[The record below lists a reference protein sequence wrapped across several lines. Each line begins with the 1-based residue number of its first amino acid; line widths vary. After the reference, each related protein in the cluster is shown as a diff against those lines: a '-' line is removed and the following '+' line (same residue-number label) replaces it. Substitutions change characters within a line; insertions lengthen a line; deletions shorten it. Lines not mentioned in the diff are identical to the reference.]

1 MDQIRRE
8 AEHFVNNEK
17 AFHLGALPTEQSHPK
32 TRGLAEVIAKDTRA
46 GIRMLQAV
54 DEDVTAA
61 ARRVFATDE
70 FRRLVESLTAAIKR
84 GGRICFSGCGA
95 TGRLSILLEAA
106 YRAFCRET
114 AKDVA
119 ERASVQPAA
128 SERWRVRLPDG
139 ALSIMTGGDYALVR
153 SVEFFE
159 DYMTFGRQ
167 QTLDAG
173 LGRGDVLVAT
183 TEGGETSSVIGTA
196 WQALESGAEVFFAFN
211 NPANVL
217 AAHVERSRRVIE
229 EPRIVKLDL
238 SSGPMAIAGSTRM
251 QATTSELLVI
261 GAALEMALLRHLR
274 TARQERPL
282 TPTLSPA
289 AGEREKLLAS
299 QGPQNSANSFPLPIR
314 WGEGQGEGPR
324 RLSSYGSDIATEA
337 DGYAAR
343 FASLLHDLAQPSA
356 VDAMARWVEM
366 EESVYRGKNAM
377 TYFGNEF
384 LLDIF
389 TDTTERAPTF
399 SLPPFRKC
407 DDTASPRPMAF
418 AKNPLHPTA
427 ETWRRML
434 GREPRCLAWDAALY
448 QKMGAA
454 ERIWRN
460 PPALNRTELFKF
472 LVGNEDDPSR
482 YSGAGD
488 CAALVLAGAECASS
502 GPSTVL
508 GDAFTAAAAKF
519 PARAMLAVGP
529 TVPASGDVCHVGCE
543 LPPSLVRL
551 WDHLAIKLVLNT
563 ISTATAAR
571 LGRVVS
577 NWMSYVETSNKK
589 LIDRGTRLVA
599 ELAGLDYAEACYEL
613 HKSRAQL
620 AQTPVVAGERLSPV
634 AVTLER
640 LRKQGTSGGN

>member
-1 MDQIRRE
+1 MDDARRE

-46 GIRMLQAV
+46 GIRLLQVV

-70 FRRLVESLTAAIKR
+70 FRRLVESLTAALKR

-106 YRAFCRET
+106 YRASVR
-114 AKDVA
+114 DVA
-119 ERASVQPAA
+119 ERASVQSAA

-159 DYMTFGRQ
+159 DYVTFGRQ
-167 QTLDAG
+167 QAVEAG
-173 LGRGDVLVAT
+173 LGRGDVLVAI

-196 WQALESGAEVFFAFN
+196 WQALETGAEVFFACN
-211 NPANVL
+211 NPMDVL

-238 SSGPMAIAGSTRM
+238 SSGPMAVAGSTRM

-261 GAALEMALLRHLR
+261 GAALEMAL
-274 TARQERPL
+274 
-282 TPTLSPA
+282 
-289 AGEREKLLAS
+289 G
-299 QGPQNSANSFPLPIR
+299 
-314 WGEGQGEGPR
+314 GQKRSED
-324 RLSSYGSDIATEA
+324 YAT
-337 DGYAAR
+337 R
-343 FASLLHDLAQPSA
+343 FESLLRDLAQPSA
-356 VDAMARWVEM
+356 VEAMARWVEM
-366 EESVYRGKNAM
+366 EESVCHGKNAM

-407 DDTASPRPMAF
+407 DDTRSPRPMAF
-418 AKNPLHPTA
+418 VKNPLYSTA

-434 GREPRCLAWDAALY
+434 GREPRCLTWDGALY

-460 PPALNRTELFKF
+460 PPALNCTELFKF

-488 CAALVLAGAECASS
+488 CAALVVVGDEIARSRRREEAEALSPATS
-502 GPSTVL
+502 PPPHVGGYSL
-508 GDAFTAAAAKF
+508 GDAFAAAAAKF
-519 PARAMLAVGP
+519 PARAVLAVGP
-529 TVPASGDVCHVGCE
+529 TAPAGDVCHVGCE
-543 LPPSLVRL
+543 LPSSPIKL

-640 LRKQGTSGGN
+640 LRKRKAVKNEGNRS

>member
-1 MDQIRRE
+1 MDDARRE

-17 AFHLGALPTEQSHPK
+17 AFHLGVLPTEQSHPK

-46 GIRMLQAV
+46 GIRMLQTV
-54 DEDVTAA
+54 DEDVTTT
-61 ARRVFATDE
+61 ARRVFATEE

-106 YRAFCRET
+106 C
-114 AKDVA
+114 
-119 ERASVQPAA
+119 RASQGG
-128 SERWRVRLPDG
+128 DT

-167 QTLDAG
+167 QALEAG
-173 LGRGDVLVAT
+173 LGRGDVLVAI

-196 WQALESGAEVFFAFN
+196 WQALEAGAEVFFACN
-211 NPANVL
+211 NPMEVL

-238 SSGPMAIAGSTRM
+238 SSGPMAVAGSTRM

-261 GAALEMALLRHLR
+261 GAALEMAL
-274 TARQERPL
+274 
-282 TPTLSPA
+282 
-289 AGEREKLLAS
+289 
-299 QGPQNSANSFPLPIR
+299 
-314 WGEGQGEGPR
+314 EGGKRSE
-324 RLSSYGSDIATEA
+324 D
-337 DGYAAR
+337 YAAW
-343 FASLLHDLAQPSA
+343 FESLLRDLAQPSA
-356 VDAMARWVEM
+356 VEAMARWVEM

-407 DDTASPRPMAF
+407 DDTTSPRPMGF
-418 AKNPLHPTA
+418 AKNPLHSTA

-434 GREPRCLAWDAALY
+434 GREPRCLTWDAALY

-460 PPALNRTELFKF
+460 PPVLNRTELFKF

-482 YSGAGD
+482 YAGAGD
-488 CAALVLAGAECASS
+488 CAALVLAGAECVTS
-502 GPSTVL
+502 GPGTIL
-508 GDAFTAAAAKF
+508 GDAFAAAATKF
-519 PARAMLAVGP
+519 STRAVLSVGP
-529 TVPASGDVCHVGCE
+529 TAPTGDVCHVGCE
-543 LPPSLVRL
+543 LPPSPIKL

-599 ELAGLDYAEACYEL
+599 ELAGLEYSEACYEL
-613 HKSRAQL
+613 HRSRAQL

-640 LRKQGTSGGN
+640 LRKQE

>member
-1 MDQIRRE
+1 M
-8 AEHFVNNEK
+8 NNEK

-32 TRGLAEVIAKDTRA
+32 TRGLAEIIAKDTRA
-46 GIRMLQAV
+46 GIRMLQLV
-54 DEDVTAA
+54 DDDVTVT

-70 FRRLVESLTAAIKR
+70 FRRFVESLTAAIKR

-106 YRAFCRET
+106 YRASQGGGT
-114 AKDVA
+114 
-119 ERASVQPAA
+119 
-128 SERWRVRLPDG
+128 

-159 DYMTFGRQ
+159 DYVTFGRQ
-167 QTLDAG
+167 QAVEAG
-173 LGRGDVLVAT
+173 LGRGDVLVAI

-196 WQALESGAEVFFAFN
+196 WQALEAGAEVFFACN
-211 NPANVL
+211 NPMDVL

-238 SSGPMAIAGSTRM
+238 SSGPMAVAGSTRM

-261 GAALEMALLRHLR
+261 GAALEMAL
-274 TARQERPL
+274 
-282 TPTLSPA
+282 
-289 AGEREKLLAS
+289 G
-299 QGPQNSANSFPLPIR
+299 
-314 WGEGQGEGPR
+314 GQKQSEE
-324 RLSSYGSDIATEA
+324 YV
-337 DGYAAR
+337 AR
-343 FASLLHDLAQPSA
+343 FASLLRDLAQPAA
-356 VDAMARWVEM
+356 VEAMARWVEM
-366 EESVYRGKNAM
+366 EESVCRDKNAM

-407 DDTASPRPMAF
+407 DDSRSPRPMAF
-418 AKNPLHPTA
+418 VKNPLYSTA

-434 GREPRCLAWDAALY
+434 GREPRCLTWDADLY

-454 ERIWRN
+454 ERIWRT
-460 PPALNRTELFKF
+460 PPVLNREELFKF

-482 YSGAGD
+482 YSGSGD
-488 CAALVLAGAECASS
+488 CAALVLAGEECATS
-502 GPSTVL
+502 GPGTAL
-508 GDAFTAAAAKF
+508 GDAFVSAATKF
-519 PARAMLAVGP
+519 PARAVLAVGP
-529 TVPASGDVCHVGCE
+529 TAAAGNFCHVVCK
-543 LPPSLVRL
+543 LPPSPIRL

-563 ISTATAAR
+563 ISTATVAR

-640 LRKQGTSGGN
+640 LRKQKGATKT

>member
-1 MDQIRRE
+1 MDDARRE

-17 AFHLGALPTEQSHPK
+17 AFHLGVLPTEQSHSK
-32 TRGLAEVIAKDTRA
+32 TRGLAEVVAKDTHA
-46 GIRMLQAV
+46 GIRMLQTV

-61 ARRVFATDE
+61 ARRVFASDE
-70 FRRLVESLTAAIKR
+70 LRRLVESLTAALER

-106 YRAFCRET
+106 YRA
-114 AKDVA
+114 
-119 ERASVQPAA
+119 SQGGNAA
-128 SERWRVRLPDG
+128 S
-139 ALSIMTGGDYALVR
+139 SIMTGGDYALVR

-159 DYMTFGRQ
+159 DYVTFGRQ
-167 QTLDAG
+167 QAVEAG
-173 LGRGDVLVAT
+173 LGRGDVLVAI
-183 TEGGETSSVIGTA
+183 TEGGETSSVIGTV
-196 WQALESGAEVFFAFN
+196 WQALEAGAEVFFACN
-211 NPANVL
+211 NPMDVL

-238 SSGPMAIAGSTRM
+238 SSGPMSIAGSTRM

-261 GAALEMALLRHLR
+261 GAALEMALVRHLR
-274 TARQERPL
+274 TAQ
-282 TPTLSPA
+282 PA
-289 AGEREKLLAS
+289 RAED
-299 QGPQNSANSFPLPIR
+299 
-314 WGEGQGEGPR
+314 
-324 RLSSYGSDIATEA
+324 YAT
-337 DGYAAR
+337 R
-343 FASLLHDLAQPSA
+343 FSSLLRDLAQPSA

-366 EESVYRGKNAM
+366 EEAVYRGKNAM

-407 DDTASPRPMAF
+407 DDSRSPRPMAF
-418 AKNPLHPTA
+418 VKNPLHSTA

-434 GREPRCLAWDAALY
+434 GREPRCLTWDTALY
-448 QKMGAA
+448 QEMGAA

-460 PPALNRTELFKF
+460 PPVLNCEELFKF

-502 GPSTVL
+502 GPGTAL
-508 GDAFTAAAAKF
+508 GDAFAAAAAKF
-519 PARAMLAVGP
+519 HARAVLAVGP
-529 TVPASGDVCHVGCE
+529 TAPAGNVCHVGCE
-543 LPPSLVRL
+543 LPPSPIRL

-563 ISTATAAR
+563 ISTAMAAR

-640 LRKQGTSGGN
+640 LGKQKAAEGNKS

>member
-1 MDQIRRE
+1 MEKDMDDARRE

-17 AFHLGALPTEQSHPK
+17 AFHLGVLPTEQSHPK

-46 GIRMLQAV
+46 GIRLLQAV

-61 ARRVFATDE
+61 ARRVFASDE
-70 FRRLVESLTAAIKR
+70 FRKLVESLTAALER

-106 YRAFCRET
+106 YRT
-114 AKDVA
+114 A
-119 ERASVQPAA
+119 RGG
-128 SERWRVRLPDG
+128 DG

-153 SVEFFE
+153 SVEFYE
-159 DYMTFGRQ
+159 DYVTFGRQ
-167 QTLDAG
+167 QAVEAG
-173 LGRGDVLVAT
+173 LGRGDVLVAI

-196 WQALESGAEVFFAFN
+196 WQALEAGAEVFFACN
-211 NPANVL
+211 NPMDVL
-217 AAHVERSRRVIE
+217 AAHVERSQRVIE

-238 SSGPMAIAGSTRM
+238 SSGPMAVAGSTRM

-261 GAALEMALLRHLR
+261 GAALEMAL
-274 TARQERPL
+274 
-282 TPTLSPA
+282 
-289 AGEREKLLAS
+289 G
-299 QGPQNSANSFPLPIR
+299 
-314 WGEGQGEGPR
+314 GQKRSED
-324 RLSSYGSDIATEA
+324 YAT
-337 DGYAAR
+337 R
-343 FASLLHDLAQPSA
+343 FESLLRDLAQPSA
-356 VDAMARWVEM
+356 VEAMARWVEM
-366 EESVYRGKNAM
+366 EESVYRGRNAM

-407 DDTASPRPMAF
+407 DDTTSPRPMAF
-418 AKNPLHPTA
+418 AKNPLHSTA

-434 GREPRCLAWDAALY
+434 GREPRCLTWNAALY
-448 QKMGAA
+448 QQMGAA

-460 PPALNRTELFKF
+460 PPVLNRAELFKF

-482 YSGAGD
+482 YTGAGD
-488 CAALVLAGAECASS
+488 CAAEVATS
-502 GPSTVL
+502 GESALL
-508 GDAFTAAAAKF
+508 GDAFATAAARF
-519 PARAMLAVGP
+519 PSRAVLTVGP
-529 TVPASGDVCHVGCE
+529 AAVVGCE
-543 LPPSLVRL
+543 LPPSPIRL
-551 WDHLAIKLVLNT
+551 WEHLAIKLVLNT

-571 LGRVVS
+571 MGRVVS
-577 NWMSYVETSNKK
+577 NWMAYVETSNKK

-640 LRKQGTSGGN
+640 LRKEKSAEGN

>member
-1 MDQIRRE
+1 MDDARQE
-8 AEHFVNNEK
+8 AEHFVKFEGE
-17 AFHLGALPTEQSHPK
+17 FHLGVLPTEQSHPK
-32 TRGLAEVIAKDTRA
+32 TRGLAEVIAKDVRA
-46 GIRMLQAV
+46 GIKMLQVV
-54 DEDVTAA
+54 DEDVTVAA
-61 ARRVFATDE
+61 QRVFATGE
-70 FRRLVESLTAAIKR
+70 FRKLVETLTGTLNR

-106 YRAFCRET
+106 YRAFWREAR
-114 AKDVA
+114 AKLGSGVFQA
-119 ERASVQPAA
+119 ENA
-128 SERWRVRLPDG
+128 

-159 DYMTFGRQ
+159 DYVTFGRQ
-167 QTLDAG
+167 QAVEAG
-173 LGRGDVLVAT
+173 LGRGDVLVAI

-196 WQALESGAEVFFAFN
+196 WQALEAGAEVFFACN
-211 NPANVL
+211 NPMNVL

-238 SSGPMAIAGSTRM
+238 SSGPMSVAGSTRM

-261 GAALEMALLRHLR
+261 GAALEMALVRHLQ
-274 TARQERPL
+274 TIL
-282 TPTLSPA
+282 PA
-289 AGEREKLLAS
+289 ETCKALGVEKAV
-299 QGPQNSANSFPLPIR
+299 SA
-314 WGEGQGEGPR
+314 E
-324 RLSSYGSDIATEA
+324 D
-337 DGYAAR
+337 YAAR
-343 FASLLHDLAQPSA
+343 FAALLRDLGRPSA
-356 VDAMARWVEM
+356 VGAMARWVKM
-366 EESVYRGKNAM
+366 EESVCRDKNAM

-407 DDTASPRPMAF
+407 DDATSPRPMAF
-418 AKNPLHPTA
+418 VKNPLHSTA
-427 ETWRRML
+427 ETWLRML
-434 GREPRCLAWDAALY
+434 GREPRCLTWDVALY

-454 ERIWRN
+454 ERIRNN
-460 PPALNRTELFKF
+460 PPVLNRAELFKF
-472 LVGNEDDPSR
+472 LVGKEDDASR
-482 YSGAGD
+482 YSNAGD
-488 CAALVLAGAECASS
+488 CAALVLAGAETATS
-502 GPSTVL
+502 GPGSAL
-508 GDAFTAAAAKF
+508 GDAFATAAVRFSK
-519 PARAMLAVGP
+519 RAVLAVGP
-529 TVPASGDVCHVGCE
+529 ATPVNKSNDNVCRVGCK
-543 LPPSLVRL
+543 LPPSPILL

-640 LRKQGTSGGN
+640 LRKQKTATQA

>member
-1 MDQIRRE
+1 MDDARRE

-32 TRGLAEVIAKDTRA
+32 TRGLAEVIARDVRA
-46 GIRMLQAV
+46 GIQMLQTV

-61 ARRVFATDE
+61 ARRVFATDG
-70 FRRLVESLTAAIKR
+70 FRRLVESLTAARRR

-106 YRAFCRET
+106 YRA
-114 AKDVA
+114 
-119 ERASVQPAA
+119 SQGG
-128 SERWRVRLPDG
+128 DG

-167 QTLDAG
+167 QAVEAG
-173 LGRGDVLVAT
+173 LGRGDVLVAI

-196 WQALESGAEVFFAFN
+196 WQALGSGAEVFFACN
-211 NPANVL
+211 NPMDVL

-229 EPRIVKLDL
+229 ELRIVKLDL
-238 SSGPMAIAGSTRM
+238 SSGPMGIAGSTRM

-261 GAALEMALLRHLR
+261 GAALEMSLEGR
-274 TARQERPL
+274 RQSE
-282 TPTLSPA
+282 
-289 AGEREKLLAS
+289 
-299 QGPQNSANSFPLPIR
+299 
-314 WGEGQGEGPR
+314 
-324 RLSSYGSDIATEA
+324 D
-337 DGYAAR
+337 YAAR
-343 FASLLHDLAQPSA
+343 FASLLRDLAQPSA
-356 VDAMARWVEM
+356 VEAMAQWVEM

-407 DDTASPRPMAF
+407 DDTTSPRPMAF
-418 AKNPLHPTA
+418 AKNPLHSTT
-427 ETWRRML
+427 ETWWRML
-434 GREPRCLAWDAALY
+434 GREPRCLTWDTALY

-460 PPALNRTELFKF
+460 PPVLNRTELFKF

-482 YSGAGD
+482 YSGGGD
-488 CAALVLAGAECASS
+488 CAALVVVGDEIARSRRREEADALSPATHPPPYVGGYDVC
-502 GPSTVL
+502 
-508 GDAFTAAAAKF
+508 DAFASAAAKF
-519 PARAMLAVGP
+519 PARAVLAVGP
-529 TVPASGDVCHVGCE
+529 TSAGGDVCHVGCE
-543 LPPSLVRL
+543 LPPSLIRL

-640 LRKQGTSGGN
+640 VRRQKAGEGN

>member
-1 MDQIRRE
+1 MDDARRE

-46 GIRMLQAV
+46 GIRMLQTV

-61 ARRVFATDE
+61 ARRVFATEE
-70 FRRLVESLTAAIKR
+70 FRRLAESLTAALKR

-106 YRAFCRET
+106 YRASQGR
-114 AKDVA
+114 
-119 ERASVQPAA
+119 
-128 SERWRVRLPDG
+128 DG

-159 DYMTFGRQ
+159 DYVTFGRQ
-167 QTLDAG
+167 QAVEAG
-173 LGRGDVLVAT
+173 LGRGDVLVAI

-196 WQALESGAEVFFAFN
+196 WQALEAGAEVFFAFN

-238 SSGPMAIAGSTRM
+238 SSGPMAVAGSTRM

-261 GAALEMALLRHLR
+261 GAALEMAL
-274 TARQERPL
+274 
-282 TPTLSPA
+282 
-289 AGEREKLLAS
+289 G
-299 QGPQNSANSFPLPIR
+299 
-314 WGEGQGEGPR
+314 GQKRSEE
-324 RLSSYGSDIATEA
+324 YAT
-337 DGYAAR
+337 R
-343 FASLLHDLAQPSA
+343 FASLLRDLAQPAA

-366 EESVYRGKNAM
+366 EGAVYRGKNAM

-407 DDTASPRPMAF
+407 DDTTSPRPMAF
-418 AKNPLHPTA
+418 AKNPLHSTA

-434 GREPRCLAWDAALY
+434 GREPRCLTWNAALY

-460 PPALNRTELFKF
+460 PPVLNHGELFKF

-482 YSGAGD
+482 YTNAGD
-488 CAALVLAGAECASS
+488 CAALVLASAECTAS
-502 GPSTVL
+502 GPGTAL
-508 GDAFTAAAAKF
+508 GDAFASAAARF
-519 PARAMLAVGP
+519 PARAVLAVGP
-529 TVPASGDVCHVGCE
+529 TAPAGNVCHIGCE
-543 LPPSLVRL
+543 LPSSLIRL

-620 AQTPVVAGERLSPV
+620 AQTPVFAGERLSPV

-640 LRKQGTSGGN
+640 LRK

>member
-1 MDQIRRE
+1 MDDAKRE
-8 AEHFVNNEK
+8 AEHFVNCERE
-17 AFHLGALPTEQSHPK
+17 FHLGALPTEQSHPK

-46 GIRMLQAV
+46 GIRMLQVV

-61 ARRVFATDE
+61 ARRVFASGE
-70 FRRLVESLTAAIKR
+70 FRQLVESLTATLDR
-84 GGRICFSGCGA
+84 GGHICFSGCGA

-106 YRAFCRET
+106 WRAFWREAR
-114 AKDVA
+114 AKLGAAVA
-119 ERASVQPAA
+119 DSGAFRAEDAA
-128 SERWRVRLPDG
+128 S
-139 ALSIMTGGDYALVR
+139 SIMTGGDYALVR

-159 DYMTFGRQ
+159 DYVTFGRQ
-167 QTLDAG
+167 QAVEAG
-173 LGRGDVLVAT
+173 LGRGDVLVAV

-196 WQALESGAEVFFAFN
+196 WQALEAGAEVFFAFN
-211 NPANVL
+211 NPAEVL

-261 GAALEMALLRHLR
+261 GAALEMALVRHLQ
-274 TARQERPL
+274 TALSAEARK
-282 TPTLSPA
+282 TLGLEEA
-289 AGEREKLLAS
+289 AGAE
-299 QGPQNSANSFPLPIR
+299 
-314 WGEGQGEGPR
+314 
-324 RLSSYGSDIATEA
+324 D
-337 DGYAAR
+337 YAAR
-343 FASLLHDLAQPSA
+343 FSSLLRDLARPSA
-356 VDAMARWVEM
+356 VEAMARWVEM
-366 EESVYRGKNAM
+366 EESVCRGKNAM
-377 TYFGNEF
+377 TYFGNDF

-407 DDTASPRPMAF
+407 DDARSPRPMAF
-418 AKNPLHPTA
+418 VKNPLHSTA

-434 GREPRCLAWDAALY
+434 GREPRCLIWDTALY

-460 PPALNRTELFKF
+460 PPVLNREELFKF

-482 YSGAGD
+482 YAAAGD
-488 CAALVLAGAECASS
+488 SATLVLAGAECTTS
-502 GPSTVL
+502 GPGSAL
-508 GDAFTAAAAKF
+508 GDAFAAAVARF
-519 PARAMLAVGP
+519 PARAVLAVGP
-529 TVPASGDVCHVGCE
+529 MAPVAGLSGSVCHVGCE
-543 LPPSLVRL
+543 LPPSPIRL
-551 WDHLAIKLVLNT
+551 WDHLAIKLALNT

-571 LGRVVS
+571 MGRVVS

-620 AQTPVVAGERLSPV
+620 AQTPVIAGERLSPV

-640 LRKQGTSGGN
+640 LRRQRSATKT

>member
-1 MDQIRRE
+1 MDDARRE

-17 AFHLGALPTEQSHPK
+17 AFHLGVLPTEQSHPK

-46 GIRMLQAV
+46 GIRMLQSV

-70 FRRLVESLTAAIKR
+70 FRRLVESLTAALER
-84 GGRICFSGCGA
+84 SGRIGFSGCGA

-106 YRAFCRET
+106 YRT
-114 AKDVA
+114 A
-119 ERASVQPAA
+119 RGG
-128 SERWRVRLPDG
+128 DG

-159 DYMTFGRQ
+159 DYVTFGRQ
-167 QTLDAG
+167 QAVEAG
-173 LGRGDVLVAT
+173 LGRGDVLVAI

-196 WQALESGAEVFFAFN
+196 WQALEAGAEVFFAFN
-211 NPANVL
+211 NPAHVL

-261 GAALEMALLRHLR
+261 GAALEMSLGGRKRSGDYAACFESLLR
-274 TARQERPL
+274 
-282 TPTLSPA
+282 
-289 AGEREKLLAS
+289 
-299 QGPQNSANSFPLPIR
+299 
-314 WGEGQGEGPR
+314 
-324 RLSSYGSDIATEA
+324 
-337 DGYAAR
+337 
-343 FASLLHDLAQPSA
+343 DLAQPSA

-366 EESVYRGKNAM
+366 EEALYRGRNAV
-377 TYFGNEF
+377 TYFGNAF

-407 DDTASPRPMAF
+407 DDTTSPRPMAF
-418 AKNPLHPTA
+418 AKNPLYSTA

-434 GREPRCLAWDAALY
+434 GREPRCLTWDAALY

-460 PPALNRTELFKF
+460 PPVLNREELLKF

-482 YSGAGD
+482 YASAGD
-488 CAALVLAGAECASS
+488 CAALVLAGAECTTS
-502 GPSTVL
+502 GPGTAL
-508 GDAFTAAAAKF
+508 GDAFAPAAARF
-519 PARAMLAVGP
+519 PARAVLAVGP
-529 TVPASGDVCHVGCE
+529 TAPAGNVCHVGCE
-543 LPPSLVRL
+543 LPLSPIRL

-577 NWMSYVETSNKK
+577 NWMAYVETSNNK

-640 LRKQGTSGGN
+640 LRKQKTAKGN

>member
-1 MDQIRRE
+1 MDDARRE
-8 AEHFVNNEK
+8 SEHFVTNERQ
-17 AFHLGALPTEQSHPK
+17 FHLGTLPTEQSHPK
-32 TRGLAEVIAKDTRA
+32 TRGLSEVIAKDTRA

-54 DEDVTAA
+54 DEDVTVA
-61 ARRVFATDE
+61 ARRVFATTE
-70 FRRLVESLTAAIKR
+70 FQRLVQSLKSAR
-84 GGRICFSGCGA
+84 RICFSGCGA

-106 YRAFCRET
+106 YRAGRGGDT
-114 AKDVA
+114 A
-119 ERASVQPAA
+119 S
-128 SERWRVRLPDG
+128 
-139 ALSIMTGGDYALVR
+139 SIMTGGDYALVR

-159 DYMTFGRQ
+159 DYVTFGRQ
-167 QTLDAG
+167 QAVEVG
-173 LGRGDVLVAT
+173 LGRGDVLVAI

-196 WQALESGAEVFFAFN
+196 WQALEAGAEVFFACN
-211 NPANVL
+211 NPLDVL

-251 QATTSELLVI
+251 QATTMELLVV
-261 GAALEMALLRHLR
+261 GAALEMALGG
-274 TARQERPL
+274 AED
-282 TPTLSPA
+282 
-289 AGEREKLLAS
+289 
-299 QGPQNSANSFPLPIR
+299 
-314 WGEGQGEGPR
+314 
-324 RLSSYGSDIATEA
+324 YV
-337 DGYAAR
+337 AR
-343 FASLLHDLAQPSA
+343 FSTLLRDLNRASS

-377 TYFGNEF
+377 TYFANEF

-407 DDTASPRPMAF
+407 DDTRSPRSMAF
-418 AKNPLHPTA
+418 VKNPLYSTA
-427 ETWRRML
+427 ETWCRML
-434 GREPRCLAWDAALY
+434 GREPRCLTWDTAQY

-454 ERIWRN
+454 EHIWRN
-460 PPALNRTELFKF
+460 PPVLNRAELFKF

-482 YSGAGD
+482 YTGAGD
-488 CAALVLAGAECASS
+488 CAAEVATSGESALLDEAFATASARFPSRAVL
-502 GPSTVL
+502 T
-508 GDAFTAAAAKF
+508 
-519 PARAMLAVGP
+519 VGP
-529 TVPASGDVCHVGCE
+529 AAVVGCE
-543 LPPSLVRL
+543 LPASPIRL
-551 WDHLAIKLVLNT
+551 WEHLAIKLVLNT

-640 LRKQGTSGGN
+640 LRKK

>member
-1 MDQIRRE
+1 MDDARRE

-17 AFHLGALPTEQSHPK
+17 AFHLGVLPTEQSHPK

-46 GIRMLQAV
+46 GIRMLQTV

-70 FRRLVESLTAAIKR
+70 FRKLVESLTSTLDR

-106 YRAFCRET
+106 YRASQGR
-114 AKDVA
+114 
-119 ERASVQPAA
+119 
-128 SERWRVRLPDG
+128 DG

-167 QTLDAG
+167 QAVEAG
-173 LGRGDVLVAT
+173 LGRGDVLVAI

-196 WQALESGAEVFFAFN
+196 WQALEAGAEVFFACN
-211 NPANVL
+211 NPMDVL

-261 GAALEMALLRHLR
+261 GAALEMALIRHLR
-274 TARQERPL
+274 TSQ
-282 TPTLSPA
+282 PA
-289 AGEREKLLAS
+289 
-299 QGPQNSANSFPLPIR
+299 SAEN
-314 WGEGQGEGPR
+314 
-324 RLSSYGSDIATEA
+324 
-337 DGYAAR
+337 YAAR
-343 FASLLHDLAQPSA
+343 FESLLRDLAQPSA
-356 VDAMARWVEM
+356 VEAMARWVEM
-366 EESVYRGKNAM
+366 EESVCRGKNAM
-377 TYFGNEF
+377 TYFGNDF

-407 DDTASPRPMAF
+407 DDARSPRPMAF
-418 AKNPLHPTA
+418 VKNPLYSTA

-434 GREPRCLAWDAALY
+434 GREPRCLTWDTALY
-448 QKMGAA
+448 QQMGAA

-460 PPALNRTELFKF
+460 PPALNCAELFKF

-502 GPSTVL
+502 GPGTAL
-508 GDAFTAAAAKF
+508 GDAFAAAAAKF
-519 PARAMLAVGP
+519 HARAVLAVGP
-529 TVPASGDVCHVGCE
+529 TAPTGNVCHVGCK
-543 LPPSLVRL
+543 LPPSPIRL

-640 LRKQGTSGGN
+640 LGKQKAAEGNKS

>member
-1 MDQIRRE
+1 MDNARQE
-8 AEHFVNNEK
+8 AEHFVKSERE
-17 AFHLGALPTEQSHPK
+17 FHLGVLPTEQSHPK
-32 TRGLAEVIAKDTRA
+32 TRGLAEVIAKDVRA
-46 GIRMLQAV
+46 GIKMLQVV
-54 DEDVTAA
+54 DDDVTAA
-61 ARRVFATDE
+61 AQRVFATGE
-70 FRRLVESLTAAIKR
+70 FRKLVESLTGALDR

-106 YRAFCRET
+106 YRAFWREAR
-114 AKDVA
+114 AKLGARALRA
-119 ERASVQPAA
+119 ENA
-128 SERWRVRLPDG
+128 

-159 DYMTFGRQ
+159 DYEAFGRQ
-167 QTLDAG
+167 QAVEAG
-173 LGRGDVLVAT
+173 LGRGDVLVAI

-196 WQALESGAEVFFAFN
+196 WQALEAGAEVFFACN
-211 NPANVL
+211 NPMNVL

-238 SSGPMAIAGSTRM
+238 SSGPMSVAGSTRM

-261 GAALEMALLRHLR
+261 GAALEMALVRHLQ
-274 TARQERPL
+274 TAL
-282 TPTLSPA
+282 PA
-289 AGEREKLLAS
+289 EARKALGVEKAV
-299 QGPQNSANSFPLPIR
+299 SA
-314 WGEGQGEGPR
+314 E
-324 RLSSYGSDIATEA
+324 D
-337 DGYAAR
+337 YAVR
-343 FASLLHDLAQPSA
+343 FASLLRDLGQPSA
-356 VDAMARWVEM
+356 VEAMARWVNM
-366 EESVYRGKNAM
+366 EESVCRGKNAM

-407 DDTASPRPMAF
+407 DDSTSPRPMAF
-418 AKNPLHPTA
+418 VKNPLHSTA
-427 ETWRRML
+427 ETWLRML
-434 GREPRCLAWDAALY
+434 GRDPRCLTWDVALY

-454 ERIWRN
+454 ERIRRN
-460 PPALNRTELFKF
+460 PPVLNRTELFKF
-472 LVGNEDDPSR
+472 LVGKEDDPSR
-482 YSGAGD
+482 YSNAGD
-488 CAALVLAGAECASS
+488 CAALVLAGAESTTS
-502 GPSTVL
+502 GPGTAL
-508 GDAFTAAAAKF
+508 GDAFAAAAAQF
-519 PARAMLAVGP
+519 SARGVLAVGP
-529 TVPASGDVCHVGCE
+529 EASTGNLSDNVCHVGCK
-543 LPPSLVRL
+543 LPPSPIRL

-634 AVTLER
+634 AMTLER
-640 LRKQGTSGGN
+640 LRKQKAVTKT

>member
-1 MDQIRRE
+1 
-8 AEHFVNNEK
+8 
-17 AFHLGALPTEQSHPK
+17 
-32 TRGLAEVIAKDTRA
+32 
-46 GIRMLQAV
+46 MLQAV

-70 FRRLVESLTAAIKR
+70 FRQLAESLTAALKR

-106 YRAFCRET
+106 YRAARGG
-114 AKDVA
+114 
-119 ERASVQPAA
+119 
-128 SERWRVRLPDG
+128 DG

-159 DYMTFGRQ
+159 DYVTFGRQ
-167 QTLDAG
+167 QAVEAG
-173 LGRGDVLVAT
+173 LGRGDVLVAI

-261 GAALEMALLRHLR
+261 GAALEMAL
-274 TARQERPL
+274 
-282 TPTLSPA
+282 
-289 AGEREKLLAS
+289 
-299 QGPQNSANSFPLPIR
+299 
-314 WGEGQGEGPR
+314 EGGKRSEE
-324 RLSSYGSDIATEA
+324 YAT
-337 DGYAAR
+337 R
-343 FASLLHDLAQPSA
+343 FASLLRDLAQPSA
-356 VDAMARWVEM
+356 VDAMARWVEI

-407 DDTASPRPMAF
+407 DDTTSPRPMAF
-418 AKNPLHPTA
+418 AKNPLHSTS

-434 GREPRCLAWDAALY
+434 GREPRCLTWDAALY

-460 PPALNRTELFKF
+460 PPVLNRTELFKF
-472 LVGNEDDPSR
+472 LVGNEDDRSR
-482 YSGAGD
+482 YANAGD
-488 CAALVLAGAECASS
+488 CAALVIVGEEIARSRRREEAEASS
-502 GPSTVL
+502 ATSPPPYVGGYDL
-508 GDAFTAAAAKF
+508 FDAFAAAAGKF
-519 PARAMLAVGP
+519 PARAALAVGP
-529 TVPASGDVCHVGCE
+529 TAPTGEVCHVRCA
-543 LPPSLVRL
+543 LPPSPIRL

-613 HKSRAQL
+613 HKSRAHL

-640 LRKQGTSGGN
+640 LRKQRCGEGN

>member
-1 MDQIRRE
+1 MDDARRE

-61 ARRVFATDE
+61 ARRVFATEE
-70 FRRLVESLTAAIKR
+70 FRRLVESLAAALKH

-106 YRAFCRET
+106 YRASQGGDR
-114 AKDVA
+114 
-119 ERASVQPAA
+119 
-128 SERWRVRLPDG
+128 

-159 DYMTFGRQ
+159 DYVTFGRQ
-167 QTLDAG
+167 QAVEAG
-173 LGRGDVLVAT
+173 LGRGDVLVAI

-196 WQALESGAEVFFAFN
+196 WQALESGAEVFFACN
-211 NPANVL
+211 NPMDVL
-217 AAHVERSRRVIE
+217 ATHVERSRRVIE
-229 EPRIVKLDL
+229 EPHIIKLDL

-261 GAALEMALLRHLR
+261 GAALEMAL
-274 TARQERPL
+274 
-282 TPTLSPA
+282 
-289 AGEREKLLAS
+289 AGETQSE
-299 QGPQNSANSFPLPIR
+299 
-314 WGEGQGEGPR
+314 E
-324 RLSSYGSDIATEA
+324 YAT
-337 DGYAAR
+337 R
-343 FASLLHDLAQPSA
+343 FASLLRDLAQPSA
-356 VDAMARWVEM
+356 VDAMARWVEI

-407 DDTASPRPMAF
+407 DDTTSPRPMAF
-418 AKNPLHPTA
+418 AKNPLHSTS

-434 GREPRCLAWDAALY
+434 GREPRCLTWDAALY

-482 YSGAGD
+482 YANTGD
-488 CAALVLAGAECASS
+488 CAALVVVGEEIARSRRREEAEASS
-502 GPSTVL
+502 ATSPPPYVGGYGL
-508 GDAFTAAAAKF
+508 FDAFAAAAGKF
-519 PARAMLAVGP
+519 PARAALAVGP
-529 TVPASGDVCHVGCE
+529 TAPTGEVCHVRCA
-543 LPPSLVRL
+543 LPPSPIRL

-563 ISTATAAR
+563 ISTSTAAR

-640 LRKQGTSGGN
+640 LRR

>member
-1 MDQIRRE
+1 MKSEMSDVKRE
-8 AEHFVNNEK
+8 AEHFVNCERE
-17 AFHLGALPTEQSHPK
+17 FHLGVLPTEQSHPK

-54 DEDVTAA
+54 DEDVTVAA
-61 ARRVFATDE
+61 KRVFASAE
-70 FRRLVESLTAAIKR
+70 FQRLLEALKAALAR

-106 YRAFCRET
+106 YRAGRGG
-114 AKDVA
+114 D
-119 ERASVQPAA
+119 AA
-128 SERWRVRLPDG
+128 S
-139 ALSIMTGGDYALVR
+139 SIMTGGDYALVR

-159 DYMTFGRQ
+159 DYVTFGRQ
-167 QTLDAG
+167 QAVEAG
-173 LGRGDVLVAT
+173 LGRGDVLVAI

-196 WQALESGAEVFFAFN
+196 WQALEAGAEVFFAFN
-211 NPANVL
+211 NPSDVL

-251 QATTSELLVI
+251 QATTTELLVV
-261 GAALEMALLRHLR
+261 GAALEMALGG
-274 TARQERPL
+274 TDNYAERF
-282 TPTLSPA
+282 S
-289 AGEREKLLAS
+289 
-299 QGPQNSANSFPLPIR
+299 
-314 WGEGQGEGPR
+314 
-324 RLSSYGSDIATEA
+324 
-337 DGYAAR
+337 
-343 FASLLHDLAQPSA
+343 SLLRDLGRAPA

-366 EESVYRGKNAM
+366 EEAVYRGKNAM
-377 TYFGNEF
+377 TYFGNEL

-407 DDTASPRPMAF
+407 DDTRSPRPMAF
-418 AKNPLHPTA
+418 VKNPLYSTA
-427 ETWRRML
+427 DTWRRML
-434 GREPRCLAWDAALY
+434 GREPRCLTWDTAQY

-454 ERIWRN
+454 EHIWRN
-460 PPALNRTELFKF
+460 PPVLNRAELFKF

-482 YSGAGD
+482 YSSAGD
-488 CAALVLAGAECASS
+488 CAAKVVTSREGAALDEAFAAASAHFPSRAVLSV
-502 GPSTVL
+502 GPSCEV
-508 GDAFTAAAAKF
+508 
-519 PARAMLAVGP
+519 
-529 TVPASGDVCHVGCE
+529 SCE
-543 LPPSLVRL
+543 LPASPIRL
-551 WDHLAIKLVLNT
+551 WEHLAIKLVLNT

-571 LGRVVS
+571 MGRVVS
-577 NWMSYVETSNKK
+577 NWMAYVETSNKK
-589 LIDRGTRLVA
+589 LVDRGTRLVA

-640 LRKQGTSGGN
+640 LRRK

>member
-1 MDQIRRE
+1 MDDARRE

-32 TRGLAEVIAKDTRA
+32 TRGLAEVVAKDTRA
-46 GIRMLQAV
+46 GIRLLHAV
-54 DEDVTAA
+54 DDDVTAA

-70 FRRLVESLTAAIKR
+70 FRRLVETLTAALNR

-106 YRAFCRET
+106 YRAARGG
-114 AKDVA
+114 
-119 ERASVQPAA
+119 
-128 SERWRVRLPDG
+128 DG

-159 DYMTFGRQ
+159 DYVTFGRQ
-167 QTLDAG
+167 QAVEAG
-173 LGRGDVLVAT
+173 LGRGDVLVAI

-196 WQALESGAEVFFAFN
+196 WQALEAGAEVFFACN
-211 NPANVL
+211 NPMDVL
-217 AAHVERSRRVIE
+217 AAHVERSRCVIE

-261 GAALEMALLRHLR
+261 GAALEMAL
-274 TARQERPL
+274 
-282 TPTLSPA
+282 
-289 AGEREKLLAS
+289 AGQKRSED
-299 QGPQNSANSFPLPIR
+299 
-314 WGEGQGEGPR
+314 
-324 RLSSYGSDIATEA
+324 YAT
-337 DGYAAR
+337 R
-343 FASLLHDLAQPSA
+343 FASLLRDLAHPSA
-356 VDAMARWVEM
+356 VEAMARWVEM

-407 DDTASPRPMAF
+407 DDSRSPRPMAF
-418 AKNPLHPTA
+418 VKNPLHSTA

-434 GREPRCLAWDAALY
+434 GREPRCLTWDAALY

-460 PPALNRTELFKF
+460 PPALNRTELFKL

-482 YSGAGD
+482 YSSAGD
-488 CAALVLAGAECASS
+488 CAALVLAGAECATS
-502 GPSTVL
+502 GPGTAL
-508 GDAFTAAAAKF
+508 GDAFAPAAEKF
-519 PARAMLAVGP
+519 SARAVLAVGS
-529 TVPASGDVCHVGCE
+529 TSAGGDACHVGCE
-543 LPPSLVRL
+543 LPPSPIRL

-589 LIDRGTRLVA
+589 LVDRGTRLVA

-634 AVTLER
+634 AVTLDR
-640 LRKQGTSGGN
+640 LRKQKAAKSI